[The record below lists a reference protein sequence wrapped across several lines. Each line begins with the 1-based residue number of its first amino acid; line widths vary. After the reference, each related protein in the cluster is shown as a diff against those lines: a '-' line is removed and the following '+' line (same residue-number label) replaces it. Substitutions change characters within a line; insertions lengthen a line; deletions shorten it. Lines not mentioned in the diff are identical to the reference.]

1 MLHAVLENAGD
12 DFQDANLTAARPAAC
27 ASVIVDFPS
36 ISMNRVPII
45 LITDV

>member
-27 ASVIVDFPS
+27 ASVDFPS
-36 ISMNRVPII
+36 ISMNLVPII